1 MRFQNVFGV
10 FVDFLNSAVSQAK
23 RILFESNKIGCL
35 VLSYSELTTT
45 LIKKET
51 RLRGNRVP
59 KTNYGKSNMAIIK
72 IERSVGL
79 LFRYGLEEIELIFS
93 PL

>member
-45 LIKKET
+45 LIKKK
-51 RLRGNRVP
+51 RNPIAKQSGFK
-59 KTNYGKSNMAIIK
+59 KTNYGKSNVAI
-72 IERSVGL
+72 V
-79 LFRYGLEEIELIFS
+79 
-93 PL
+93 